1 MPNHVGTWTL
11 PKVRAGLGLGL
22 ISTFLFLSAAA
33 HAAGSDVRHGF
44 AVDADHVR
52 VRLGSSPER
61 LEFVTESLRVDD
73 VTYTKRR
80 GEILRA
86 RLEKSPAGLLRLT
99 LTSGGKVVL
108 ERGIAEPPLRLEARE
123 AKLGTKN
130 LPPDLIADMVNGI
143 VDGKAVTGF
152 RIELRAEVAFT
163 DYLLGVLS
171 REMPGTW
178 PMEALKAQAVAT
190 RSYTL
195 SQMRARSAW
204 SFDLEGSI
212 LDQEFEWVT
221 PQRRRSPALR
231 RWAEALAATRDQV
244 LRGAGGE
251 VFRAYYHADCGG
263 RTTTPEFVWGPV
275 GEYRS
280 VRDPA
285 CEARPSNKWKFVAEK
300 SWLQKQL
307 RDPGGARREPAAV
320 TAGLEF
326 SWIQSLF
333 DQRVTLVEWWDGFSD
348 LKILSGQNFRQLLGF
363 GKLKSLRFHT
373 RERGRDVIF
382 EGQGYGHGVGLCQW
396 GSKDWA
402 EKGLSAERILNHYYP
417 LARLGS
423 PPRGFAQNR

>member
-1 MPNHVGTWTL
+1 MPNHAGTWMF

-22 ISTFLFLSAAA
+22 ISTFLFLPFSYAT
-33 HAAGSDVRHGF
+33 
-44 AVDADHVR
+44 DADHVR
-52 VRLGSSPER
+52 VRLGSSADR
-61 LEFVTESLRVDD
+61 IDFVTDSLIVDR

-80 GEILRA
+80 GEILRVKV
-86 RLEKSPAGLLRLT
+86 EKNPAGLLQMLV
-99 LTSGGKVVL
+99 TSGGKPVF
-108 ERGIAEPPLRLEARE
+108 ERTVTNPPLVFETRD
-123 AKLGTKN
+123 AKLGPKA
-130 LPPDLIADMVNGI
+130 LPPHLILDQVAGV
-143 VDGKAVTGF
+143 V
-152 RIELRAEVAFT
+152 ELRADVEFA

-171 REMPGTW
+171 REMPGSW
-178 PMEALKAQAVAT
+178 PMEALKAQAIAT

-221 PQRRRSPALR
+221 PQRRQSAPLKRWSAALV
-231 RWAEALAATRDQV
+231 ASRDQV
-244 LRGAGGE
+244 LRGANNE

-275 GEYRS
+275 GEYKS

-285 CEARPSNKWKFVAEK
+285 CEARASNKWKFVAEK
-300 SWLQKQL
+300 SWLKKQL
-307 RDPGGARREPAAV
+307 QDPGGDRRAPAAV
-320 TAGLEF
+320 KAGLEF

-333 DQRVTLVEWWDGFSD
+333 DQRVTLVEWWDGMSD

-373 RERGRDVIF
+373 REQGKDVVF

-402 EKGLSAERILNHYYP
+402 EKGLTSEEILKHYYP
-417 LARLGS
+417 LARVGA
-423 PPRGFAQNR
+423 PPRGYAVTR

>member
-1 MPNHVGTWTL
+1 MPNHVGTWMF

-22 ISTFLFLSAAA
+22 ISTFFFLSSSYAA
-33 HAAGSDVRHGF
+33 DT
-44 AVDADHVR
+44 DHVR
-52 VRLGSSPER
+52 VRLGSAPAE
-61 LEFVTESLRVDD
+61 LEFVTESLRFDEEAF
-73 VTYTKRR
+73 TKRP
-80 GEILRA
+80 GQILRVKI
-86 RLEKSPAGLLRLT
+86 EKAPAGALRMRV
-99 LTSGGKVVL
+99 TSGGKAVL
-108 ERGIAEPPLRLEARE
+108 ERLIGEPPVRFETRE
-123 AKLGTKN
+123 AKMGPKN
-130 LPPDLIADMVNGI
+130 LPPHLILDQVAGV
-143 VDGKAVTGF
+143 
-152 RIELRAEVAFT
+152 IELRAEVAFT

-171 REMPGTW
+171 REMPGMW

-195 SQMRARSAW
+195 SQMRARTAW

-221 PQRRRSPALR
+221 PKRRASPALR
-231 RWAEALAATRDQV
+231 RWAEALAGTRDQV

-275 GEYRS
+275 GEYKS
-280 VRDPA
+280 VRDPS

-300 SWLQKQL
+300 NWLKKQL
-307 RDPGGARREPAAV
+307 QDPGGDRRLPAA
-320 TAGLEF
+320 TKAGLEF

-333 DQRVTLVEWWDGFSD
+333 DQRVTLVEWWDGMSD

-373 RERGRDVIF
+373 REQGKDVVF

-402 EKGLSAERILNHYYP
+402 EKGLSSTQILNHYYP
-417 LARLGS
+417 LARVGA
-423 PPRGFAQNR
+423 PPRGYAQAR